1 VTDVENGFRPWSVG
15 KPAHIASGQPD
26 GRTDVGS
33 RSVNVHVYS
42 GLWEVMA
49 SAMAISKPA
58 KMTPQKIARGKA
70 RMQASKVST
79 G

>member
-1 VTDVENGFRPWSVG
+1 MD
-15 KPAHIASGQPD
+15 KPLD
-26 GRTDVGS
+26 GPMLEAEAVFIVD
-33 RSVNVHVYS
+33 YS
-42 GLWEVMA
+42 KLWEVMA